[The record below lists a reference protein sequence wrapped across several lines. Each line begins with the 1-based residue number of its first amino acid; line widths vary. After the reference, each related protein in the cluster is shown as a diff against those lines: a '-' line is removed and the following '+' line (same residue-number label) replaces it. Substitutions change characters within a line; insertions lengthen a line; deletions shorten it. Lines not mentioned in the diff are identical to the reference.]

1 MSAWGRESTSVNRA
15 AASAV
20 SLRPIPASASKR
32 YLKPMMPALECE
44 LHRPAKHSRFGRR
57 AVARKGSHQ
66 VDAILV
72 PAAARAG
79 REDEKLAP
87 VALNDVAVGIPLLA
101 NSRREDRIS
110 ILRATRVRDAFHAD
124 GRHKGCVSPKREAA
138 KDRQAEDCKVE
149 AAGVSGGAAA
159 RGR

>member
-1 MSAWGRESTSVNRA
+1 MER
-15 AASAV
+15 
-20 SLRPIPASASKR
+20 
-32 YLKPMMPALECE
+32 E

-87 VALNDVAVGIPLLA
+87 VALNEVAVGIPLLGYMVFER
-101 NSRREDRIS
+101 N
-110 ILRATRVRDAFHAD
+110 TRYLAF
-124 GRHKGCVSPKREAA
+124 
-138 KDRQAEDCKVE
+138 
-149 AAGVSGGAAA
+149 A
-159 RGR
+159 RNI

>member
-1 MSAWGRESTSVNRA
+1 M
-15 AASAV
+15 
-20 SLRPIPASASKR
+20 
-32 YLKPMMPALECE
+32 ECE

-79 REDEKLAP
+79 REDEKLAT
-87 VALNDVAVGIPLLA
+87 VAVNEVAVGIPFLA

-124 GRHKGCVSPKREAA
+124 GRYNGCVSTEREAA
-138 KDRQAEDCKVE
+138 GTRIA
-149 AAGVSGGAAA
+149 STW
-159 RGR
+159 

>member
-1 MSAWGRESTSVNRA
+1 MER
-15 AASAV
+15 
-20 SLRPIPASASKR
+20 
-32 YLKPMMPALECE
+32 E

-87 VALNDVAVGIPLLA
+87 VALLKL
-101 NSRREDRIS
+101 
-110 ILRATRVRDAFHAD
+110 
-124 GRHKGCVSPKREAA
+124 K
-138 KDRQAEDCKVE
+138 
-149 AAGVSGGAAA
+149 
-159 RGR
+159 